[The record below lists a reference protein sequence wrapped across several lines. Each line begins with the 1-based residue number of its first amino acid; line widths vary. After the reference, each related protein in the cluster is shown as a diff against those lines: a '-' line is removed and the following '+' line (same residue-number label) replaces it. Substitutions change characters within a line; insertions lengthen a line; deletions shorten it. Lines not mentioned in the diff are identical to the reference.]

1 MAQGKIEDGF
11 NSSLTNNVSGDDPPA
26 NNKHD
31 KLEVMNGGVLT
42 IHPSPETFRC
52 MNWPLDFCYFQE
64 NPASKPKS
72 IGPEEENPASKTKSI
87 GP

>member
-52 MNWPLDFCYFQE
+52 MN
-64 NPASKPKS
+64 
-72 IGPEEENPASKTKSI
+72 
-87 GP
+87 